1 MDTHGQKKIQTMAQR
16 KRDYRRENYNGGHAT
31 LAKLYGLTGSI
42 EYYIIFFFALFFYL
56 FFATSTA
63 RVLNVNRNHR
73 KFQYQLKKQTQ
84 IWFDALVIGRSISST
99 FFFVAH
105 LFWFWLWKVKQ
116 KPERTFMRSSIKPS
130 TLTLF
135 LHLFTF

>member
-73 KFQYQLKKQTQ
+73 KFQYQQKKQTH
-84 IWFDALVIGRSISST
+84 ITLKYDLMHWLLGARFLRHFFSLLIYFDFDFGKWNKNQNE
-99 FFFVAH
+99 H
-105 LFWFWLWKVKQ
+105 LCV
-116 KPERTFMRSSIKPS
+116 RR
-130 TLTLF
+130 
-135 LHLFTF
+135 